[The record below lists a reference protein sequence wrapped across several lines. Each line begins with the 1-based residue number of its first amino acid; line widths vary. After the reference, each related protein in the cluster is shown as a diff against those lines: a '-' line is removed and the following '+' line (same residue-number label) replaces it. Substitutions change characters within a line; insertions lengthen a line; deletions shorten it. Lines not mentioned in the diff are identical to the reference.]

1 MKREVKRLS
10 HGELVQMSV
19 AQQNATATPASTHAR
34 LSHGELVQ
42 LAIAKQNEGASN
54 PAPVDENSTKYL
66 NMMPLDELYSFFIPF
81 GIDDMSQIQ
90 ETKDENKRI
99 KGLKLFCDDFNVT
112 LSSDFKFQF
121 DFFDHYAGDRNSLG
135 KTIKYYEIAQLSDML
150 NLSRNQTMT
159 LLLTGLFINKFPNYE
174 KEWMQL
180 FEAGKIPAFKQN
192 ALPKAFTNL
201 DNMKTLFELTKVIK
215 QQQADTV
222 GKQLA

>member
-1 MKREVKRLS
+1 
-10 HGELVQMSV
+10 
-19 AQQNATATPASTHAR
+19 
-34 LSHGELVQ
+34 
-42 LAIAKQNEGASN
+42 
-54 PAPVDENSTKYL
+54 
-66 NMMPLDELYSFFIPF
+66 
-81 GIDDMSQIQ
+81 
-90 ETKDENKRI
+90 
-99 KGLKLFCDDFNVT
+99 VT

-180 FEAGKIPAFKQN
+180 FEAGKIPAFKQS